1 MSTAHTIDV
10 AARRLLVAAGE
21 APSVHN
27 TQPWRFRVHDND
39 QMDLLADWDRWLPV
53 SDPRGRSLHVSC
65 GGALFNLRVAVRVA
79 GRVAAVRMLPNP
91 EVLATIRFDTWSPV
105 PAEMRELYALIPYRR
120 TSRAPFSERLIPAP
134 VLSEMRT
141 AASLER
147 ARLIFLD
154 RRGADDMLDYA
165 AIAQEQLTKDSEY
178 LAELAAWTT
187 GQGVPSHVHGPA
199 AVGDMDP
206 IRDFG
211 RRTGSARFE
220 PNPQLAVLTT
230 ATDEPLDW
238 LRAGQALQRV
248 LLVAAKHAVSASF
261 LNQPLDLRDMRRHK
275 DPHHRRGHPQ
285 MIMRLGY
292 GPPVPRAPRRPTS
305 ESG

>member
-1 MSTAHTIDV
+1 M
-10 AARRLLVAAGE
+10 
-21 APSVHN
+21 
-27 TQPWRFRVHDND
+27 
-39 QMDLLADWDRWLPV
+39 
-53 SDPRGRSLHVSC
+53 
-65 GGALFNLRVAVRVA
+65 
-79 GRVAAVRMLPNP
+79 
-91 EVLATIRFDTWSPV
+91 
-105 PAEMRELYALIPYRR
+105 
-120 TSRAPFSERLIPAP
+120 
-134 VLSEMRT
+134 
-141 AASLER
+141 
-147 ARLIFLD
+147 
-154 RRGADDMLDYA
+154 
-165 AIAQEQLTKDSEY
+165 
-178 LAELAAWTT
+178 
-187 GQGVPSHVHGPA
+187 HGPA

-275 DPHHRRGHPQ
+275 DSHHRRGHPQ

-292 GPPVPRAPRRPTS
+292 GPPVPRAPRRPTTR
-305 ESG
+305 SG